1 MALPRPLARCPTAAA
16 ARSQKK
22 RVMCY
27 RFVTE
32 GTVEEK
38 IVERAQRKLYLDA
51 VVIQQGRLV
60 EQDKQLDK
68 TELQAMIRF
77 GADAIFHG
85 ARCGGRCGRAR
96 AARMP
101 PPRAACR
108 VLHSVSASLSG
119 SAAMRTVVPS
129 TRRGGAGVLTGGRC
143 SLHALIPAPPSTSA
157 PAPRPDNGRHGRG
170 GR

>member
-1 MALPRPLARCPTAAA
+1 M
-16 ARSQKK
+16 
-22 RVMCY
+22 VCY

-68 TELQAMIRF
+68 TELQSMIRF

-85 ARCGGRCGRAR
+85 A
-96 AARMP
+96 
-101 PPRAACR
+101 
-108 VLHSVSASLSG
+108 LSRPS
-119 SAAMRTVVPS
+119 SAAQCVCTACVPACLPTV
-129 TRRGGAGVLTGGRC
+129 
-143 SLHALIPAPPSTSA
+143 
-157 PAPRPDNGRHGRG
+157 HGRPPG
-170 GR
+170 SPIAA